1 LIHVKTLDCNS
12 TDVENWSTT
21 VMRNGTQSI
30 PAGPQEPSDKSS
42 ERSRRIDSAA
52 WAVFF
57 IWVGVTMLAHLP
69 WAWFLVGVGVFILGA
84 QICRWQMS
92 LKVDGFG
99 VACGV
104 IFLAGGVWELLALQW
119 PLAPILLILLGG
131 YLLRKAVWH

>member
-1 LIHVKTLDCNS
+1 
-12 TDVENWSTT
+12 
-21 VMRNGTQSI
+21 
-30 PAGPQEPSDKSS
+30 
-42 ERSRRIDSAA
+42 
-52 WAVFF
+52 
-57 IWVGVTMLAHLP
+57 
-69 WAWFLVGVGVFILGA
+69 
-84 QICRWQMS
+84 MS

>member
-1 LIHVKTLDCNS
+1 
-12 TDVENWSTT
+12 
-21 VMRNGTQSI
+21 M
-30 PAGPQEPSDKSS
+30 
-42 ERSRRIDSAA
+42 SRRSIA
-52 WAVFF
+52 
-57 IWVGVTMLAHLP
+57 IQPMLKVGVDCHERHAINPSRASRTVRHLP

-99 VACGV
+99 VASGV

>member
-1 LIHVKTLDCNS
+1 
-12 TDVENWSTT
+12 
-21 VMRNGTQSI
+21 MNGTQSI
-30 PAGPQEPSDKSS
+30 PARPQEPSDNSS

-119 PLAPILLILLGG
+119 PLAPILLILMGG
-131 YLLRKAVWH
+131 YLLQKAVWH